1 MMVDITKLTAQSFAV
16 SIFIVFFF
24 LFKNEQVPIKVS
36 KHLKIPYAYNSLDLS
51 RIQCRHYKGV
61 CDGLY
66 YVKSYD
72 CRTYFYCKNNLI
84 AYDRKHNYEVAIFM
98 YDFIKGSH
106 KLVKPSKLE
115 GIIRDE
121 RVFFISVNDQIRFVV
136 SRDTELRDR
145 RRYITVN
152 DVHNGRFLL
161 KAVKEKEINIELLPF
176 FCYSILPIIQF
187 RIDGIFVYLV
197 DLLSENSYIMSWYP
211 NDIKALIN
219 ASVKADE
226 DPLYD
231 ITIKNT
237 ILQDNITSIKYAEIH
252 TNSIREYIIE
262 ENTDNDNNNHS
273 NIFTFM
279 LDIKGKSEAY
289 IYNLKSLIINIEWNK
304 DKLTGILKFKSNES
318 EVRVSKNSTEN
329 NLVYS
334 VKTDDRALSSLLLI
348 NSLTR
353 TYKIRKVSDSE
364 ISKLAINVQGE
375 IIYSD
380 GLYYLLRHRG
390 GIEITKISKYN
401 KNELKY
407 DLSSIYR
414 YKQYIFI
421 INRFPK
427 VKLFVIDTKKI

>member
-1 MMVDITKLTAQSFAV
+1 MS
-16 SIFIVFFF
+16 
-24 LFKNEQVPIKVS
+24 
-36 KHLKIPYAYNSLDLS
+36 
-51 RIQCRHYKGV
+51 
-61 CDGLY
+61 
-66 YVKSYD
+66 
-72 CRTYFYCKNNLI
+72 
-84 AYDRKHNYEVAIFM
+84 
-98 YDFIKGSH
+98 
-106 KLVKPSKLE
+106 
-115 GIIRDE
+115 
-121 RVFFISVNDQIRFVV
+121 
-136 SRDTELRDR
+136 
-145 RRYITVN
+145 
-152 DVHNGRFLL
+152 NGRFLL
-161 KAVKEKEINIELLPF
+161 KVNKEKEIYTEFLPLF
-176 FCYSILPIIQF
+176 YSIILPVVQF
-187 RIDGIFVYLV
+187 RVDGIFVHLV
-197 DLLSENSYIMSWYP
+197 DLLSENSYLMTWSL
-211 NDIKALIN
+211 NDIKVLIN

-226 DPLYD
+226 VPPSNV
-231 ITIKNT
+231 TIKNT

-318 EVRVSKNSTEN
+318 EVRVSKNSTES

-353 TYKIRKVSDSE
+353 TYKIRKVSESE

-421 INRFPK
+421 INRFPE
-427 VKLFVIDTKKI
+427 VKLFVIDTKKKIDSYLCGISQQFTQFDQV